1 MFKRS
6 FASLGENIKYLG
18 VIALIFFPLVLL
30 SYLSDIFGVYWGM
43 DDAIKGVKEVLG
55 SQDLT
60 ALNTYTAS
68 AYQSLSFN
76 QGFDTAYANFSSM
89 TWAKGFYEGLKNL
102 LTTSYPSASQAAENA
117 INQAAVKTFWFQ
129 LFATANFYGTCALAY
144 YIPLAVVWHKKVK
157 RKFWTSC
164 LTFAFDILIIG
175 GSVAGIRK
183 LATLWNWTWLLS
195 MPLISFLSIFLHLI
209 EAWFIEGRPN
219 QIAFKAVVNPSSVA
233 LGGLFELVILAIIVV
248 TIGALSQNGSTNI
261 AYALGLPLIFYCF
274 ICSAVKCDNYVMA
287 MLTPEQREQKY

>member
-30 SYLSDIFGVYWGM
+30 SYLSNIFGLYWGM
-43 DDAIKGVKEVLG
+43 DDAIKAMRETLAG
-55 SQDLT
+55 QDLT
-60 ALNTYTAS
+60 ALNTYTDA
-68 AYQSLSFN
+68 AYQNLSFN
-76 QGFDTAYANFSSM
+76 QGFDAAYANFSSM
-89 TWAKGFYEGLKNL
+89 SWSKNFFDGLKNL
-102 LTTSYPSASQAAENA
+102 CVTTYPSSAQALDPA
-117 INQAAVKTFWFQ
+117 ISGAYTKVFWFQ

-144 YIPLAVVWHKKVK
+144 YIPLAVIWSKKVK

-164 LTFAFDILIIG
+164 LTFVFDILIIG
-175 GSVAGIRK
+175 GLTAGIQK

-195 MPLISFLSIFLHLI
+195 MPLISFLSIFLHLV

-219 QIAFKAVVNPSSVA
+219 KIPFKAVVSPSNVA

-248 TIGALSQNGSTNI
+248 TIGTLSQNGSTNI
-261 AYALGLPLIFYCF
+261 AYAFGLPLIFYCF
-274 ICSAVKCDNYVMA
+274 ICSAVKCDNYVMG
-287 MLTPEQREQKY
+287 MLNPEQRAQKY

>member
-117 INQAAVKTFWFQ
+117 INQARGQNLLVP
-129 LFATANFYGTCALAY
+129 ALRDREF
-144 YIPLAVVWHKKVK
+144 LWDVRFGLLH
-157 RKFWTSC
+157 
-164 LTFAFDILIIG
+164 
-175 GSVAGIRK
+175 SV
-183 LATLWNWTWLLS
+183 S
-195 MPLISFLSIFLHLI
+195 
-209 EAWFIEGRPN
+209 
-219 QIAFKAVVNPSSVA
+219 
-233 LGGLFELVILAIIVV
+233 GGLAQKSQTEILDV
-248 TIGALSQNGSTNI
+248 LLNFC
-261 AYALGLPLIFYCF
+261 L
-274 ICSAVKCDNYVMA
+274 
-287 MLTPEQREQKY
+287 